1 MKALL
6 IGGTGIISTAVS
18 SLAVSEGWDVTLL
31 NRGNRSQW
39 VPEGAHVLQADAGDP
54 AALERA
60 LAGQTFDVVANF
72 IGFLPQQ
79 IEPHI
84 KLFAGRTGQ
93 YLYISSAAAYQK
105 PSSHQ
110 YITESTPLCNT
121 FWQYGRDKIACE
133 ELLTRAYRE
142 SGFPITI
149 VRPTLTYG
157 LTMIPYCMNSWG
169 KPYTLVSR
177 LKRGRKIIVPGDG
190 SSLWTMTHN
199 SDFAKG
205 FVGLMGNQRA
215 IGHPFHITSDEA
227 LTWDQILKAIA
238 DAVGV
243 EAKPVHIASD
253 FIVRHNPAQTGDL
266 LGDKSNTAIFDNS
279 KLKSFV
285 PGFAATTSFVQGVRR
300 SVEYFE
306 SHPEMQV
313 VDEEYDA
320 TLDRILAAYGE

>member
-1 MKALL
+1 
-6 IGGTGIISTAVS
+6 
-18 SLAVSEGWDVTLL
+18 
-31 NRGNRSQW
+31 
-39 VPEGAHVLQADAGDP
+39 
-54 AALERA
+54 
-60 LAGQTFDVVANF
+60 
-72 IGFLPQQ
+72 
-79 IEPHI
+79 
-84 KLFAGRTGQ
+84 
-93 YLYISSAAAYQK
+93 
-105 PSSHQ
+105 
-110 YITESTPLCNT
+110 
-121 FWQYGRDKIACE
+121 
-133 ELLTRAYRE
+133 
-142 SGFPITI
+142 
-149 VRPTLTYG
+149 
-157 LTMIPYCMNSWG
+157 
-169 KPYTLVSR
+169 
-177 LKRGRKIIVPGDG
+177 
-190 SSLWTMTHN
+190 MTHN

-300 SVEYFE
+300 SVEFFE
-306 SHPEMQV
+306 SHPEMQT